1 VKNYWT
7 TRAQRVKLDLDH
19 IKDQINKA
27 QPNDD
32 VSELKKLKQ
41 TLAKELEIAYE
52 ALEKFE

>member
-1 VKNYWT
+1 M
-7 TRAQRVKLDLDH
+7 KLDLDH

-41 TLAKELEIAYE
+41 KLAKELEIAYE